1 MALTLSDIP
10 TEVLELIVDELPMVK
25 ISNKVCGPP
34 DLMSLRLVS
43 REIYL
48 KTKGRFGLCFLRK
61 LIVPVPMKR
70 GGRVQGIL
78 NTAVLRDR
86 VKHIEMHIDYS
97 YFKKLSSKHSNEC
110 EAFEEYLTKEHFKQ
124 HLEELWE
131 KADQARSLKILSTW
145 CGPRR
150 IPSTPRE
157 NRLRDNW
164 RQLLRQVL
172 SSLFAQESFRLEDL
186 QIGDSEA
193 QDYISTSTSQLQ
205 GFAKDSNILSKLTN
219 LRVFRLVGEEKTDS
233 TSTPSILNTQTL
245 ADFVALAPNLKALS
259 YTNFSVLLTEKG
271 NCIPTSLP
279 HLKELTLTSIPIPEA
294 MILQGLQ
301 ANSPTLKRLRLCNVQ
316 LIDNV
321 PTSKNVFHFL
331 SNSLELDVFEIC
343 DLVDND
349 YSVLFTPLVQERPLI
364 LDSDLDPRITRWSR
378 DTKDLISQAVAEEWV
393 WIEHDT
399 DYNGVVLDKEEGDD
413 VQACLAVLD
422 QGCPMVQIQ

>member
-1 MALTLSDIP
+1 MAPILLDIP

-43 REIYL
+43 RGIYL
-48 KTKGRFGLCFLRK
+48 KTKGRFGLYFLRK

-86 VKHIEMHIDYS
+86 VKHIEMHIDYG
-97 YFKKLSSKHSNEC
+97 YFKKLSSKHSNEY
-110 EAFEEYLTKEHFKQ
+110 EAFEEYLAKEHFKQ

-131 KADQARSLKILSTW
+131 KADRAKSLKILSTW
-145 CGPRR
+145 YGPRR
-150 IPSTPRE
+150 LLSIPRE
-157 NRLRDNW
+157 DRLRDNW
-164 RQLLRQVL
+164 RQFLRQVL
-172 SSLFAQESFRLEDL
+172 SSLFTQESFRLEDL

-205 GFAKDSNILSKLTN
+205 KLAKESSILSKLTN
-219 LRVFRLVGEEKTDS
+219 LHLFRFVREGNTDS
-233 TSTPSILNTQTL
+233 TSTPSTLNTQTL

-259 YTNFSVLLTEKG
+259 LTNFSVLLTEKG
-271 NCIPTSLP
+271 NCMPTSLP
-279 HLKELTLTSIPIPEA
+279 HLKELTLTSMPIPEA

-301 ANSPTLKRLRLCNVQ
+301 ASSATLKRLRLCDVQ

-331 SNSLELDVFEIC
+331 SNSL
-343 DLVDND
+343 
-349 YSVLFTPLVQERPLI
+349 
-364 LDSDLDPRITRWSR
+364 
-378 DTKDLISQAVAEEWV
+378 
-393 WIEHDT
+393 
-399 DYNGVVLDKEEGDD
+399 
-413 VQACLAVLD
+413 
-422 QGCPMVQIQ
+422 